1 MSLSLVKANNR
12 EIVVAYKDLRDFLK
26 IAERCGEL
34 KEIRGVDWDLDMGS
48 LSEIVYQKGKD
59 PKPALLFDEIPG
71 YPKGFRCLFGQI
83 SSPRRIAMALSLP
96 DGDGQLQRR
105 TLLANIRRKL
115 KETSLIPPRMVK
127 SPAVTENVLTG
138 VDADVLKFPSP
149 RFHEL
154 DGGRYIGTGCT
165 VIIRDPDTSF
175 VNLGTYRV
183 MVVDHHRLA
192 VHILESK
199 HGSVLMNEKYF
210 DRGKVMPV
218 AVAIGIDPALWF
230 ASNRKIPWQT
240 SEYDYAGLIKG
251 EPIEVFEGPH
261 TGLPLPATAEIVIE
275 GECHAGDLAEEGPFG
290 EGVGYYANMGLE
302 KVPEPVIRVK
312 AIHYR
317 NNPILTCSNPAVPPS
332 EASLMFAYSS
342 SAMLWEKL
350 DAVGIPGIKDVWCP
364 EVGHGCMLNVVSI
377 EQKYAGH
384 STETGVFASQIHDGG
399 GVGKYTIIV
408 DDDIDPSDMNQVLWA
423 VESRTDPVRSIQFID
438 RCHTTSRDPSVSM
451 EQKRK
456 YNAKSLVVSRC
467 IIDACQPF
475 AEKPDG
481 WFPVARSS
489 PEQRAKIYKKYAAV
503 LTELL

>member
-1 MSLSLVKANNR
+1 M
-12 EIVVAYKDLRDFLK
+12 AYKDLRDFLR
-26 IAERCGEL
+26 IAGLCGEL
-34 KEIRGVDWDLDMGS
+34 KEVRGVDWNLDMGS
-48 LSEIVYQKGKD
+48 FSEIVYQSARD
-59 PKPALLFDEIPG
+59 PKPALLFDDIPG
-71 YPKGFRCLFGQI
+71 YPRGFRCLFGQI
-83 SSPRRIAMALSLP
+83 SSPRRIAMALGLP
-96 DGDGQLQRR
+96 EGDGQLERR
-105 TLLANIRRKL
+105 TLLGNLRRKL
-115 KETSLIPPRMVK
+115 KQTSLVPPRFVAAPPV
-127 SPAVTENVLTG
+127 SENTVTGGAV
-138 VDADVLKFPSP
+138 DVLKFPAP
-149 RFHEL
+149 KFHEL

-165 VIIRDPDTSF
+165 VINRDPDTGF
-175 VNLGTYRV
+175 ANLGTYRV
-183 MVVDHHRLA
+183 MVVDRNRLA
-192 VHILESK
+192 VHILPGK

-210 DRGKVMPV
+210 ARGKPRPI

-251 EPIEVFEGPH
+251 EPIEVFEGAH

-275 GECHAGDLAEEGPFG
+275 GECHPGELAEEGPFG
-290 EGVGYYANMGLE
+290 EGVGYYANLGLE

-312 AIHYR
+312 AIHWR
-317 NNPILTCSNPAVPPS
+317 DDPILTCSNPAVPPS

-350 DAVGIPGIKDVWCP
+350 EAAGIPGIKDVWCP

-399 GVGKYTIIV
+399 GVGKYTIVV

-423 VESRTDPVRSIQFID
+423 VESRTDPARSIQFID

-451 EQKRK
+451 GEKR
-456 YNAKSLVVSRC
+456 NNKSLLVSRC

-475 AEKPDG
+475 DWGREN

-489 PEQRAKIYKKYAAV
+489 QEQRAKIFSKYGTA
-503 LTELL
+503 LRELL